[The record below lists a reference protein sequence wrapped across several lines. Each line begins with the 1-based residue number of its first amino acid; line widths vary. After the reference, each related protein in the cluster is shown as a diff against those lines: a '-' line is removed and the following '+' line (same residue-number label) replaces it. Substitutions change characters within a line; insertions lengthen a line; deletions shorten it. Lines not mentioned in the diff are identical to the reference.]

1 MQLILTKA
9 SIAGCVPHCIAFSND
24 AFYHGRLEPRRLP
37 PVSTKRLDPAIV
49 DVRVPGGR
57 KRGKVNEIEA
67 KAVVNYLVR
76 ELSDHGDLR
85 RHSAGVAVISLL
97 GVEQARLCRR
107 LALDALSDAQLAR
120 HRVVFGEPA
129 TFQGDE
135 RDVVLLS
142 MVASPK
148 ESPAQ
153 IGRMYDQRFNVA
165 MSRARDR
172 VVLFRSL
179 DRSDVAN
186 ADDLKHRLI
195 AFFTNATARRSER
208 GHTLCRRRT
217 SVTGAEGDLLEW
229 LDRAMYKYELPPP
242 SFAGAIA
249 VVEDRSDDS
258 RICVCLDGSPSSA
271 GIEEWVEQLKEQ
283 RVLER
288 SGWRFVRVWYS
299 AWLTNQTR
307 CQRIIAASCGA
318 AGVRPLDCDQG
329 VSSEQPSTEV
339 PHHDDELPSCEVP
352 GHNEGSCG
360 FKKRARVDKY
370 HEESEDCQEAPR
382 PKKRNKAATIATKQ
396 SVESACANSHIP
408 RKRFRYRISE
418 EGDFGEGENECIDL
432 TS

>member
-1 MQLILTKA
+1 MPQ
-9 SIAGCVPHCIAFSND
+9 CIAFSND
-24 AFYHGRLEPRRLP
+24 TFYHGKLEPRRLP

-49 DVRVPGGR
+49 DVRVVGGR
-57 KRGKVNEIEA
+57 KKGKVNEIEA
-67 KAVVNYLVR
+67 KAVVDYLVS

-153 IGRMYDQRFNVA
+153 VGRMYDQRFNVA

-186 ADDLKHRLI
+186 SDDLKHRLI
-195 AFFTNATARRSER
+195 AFFTNATARRIELVQKLSQQ
-208 GHTLCRRRT
+208 RT
-217 SVTGAEGDLLEW
+217 ALSGAEGDLLGW
-229 LDRAMYKYELPPP
+229 LERAMYKFELPPP

-249 VVEDRSDDS
+249 VIEDRSDDM
-258 RICVCLDGSPSSA
+258 RICVCLDGSPNCA
-271 GIEEWVEQLKEQ
+271 GLQEWLEQLKEQ

-307 CQRIIAASCGA
+307 CRRIIAASCRA
-318 AGVRPLDCDQG
+318 AGVRPLNCDQKLM
-329 VSSEQPSTEV
+329 SEKTSKEV
-339 PHHDDELPSCEVP
+339 HRSDEDP
-352 GHNEGSCG
+352 GT
-360 FKKRARVDKY
+360 FKKRARTDEY
-370 HEESEDCQEAPR
+370 RHEGEESHETPP
-382 PKKRNKAATIATKQ
+382 PKKQNKVAATVTKQ
-396 SVESACANSHIP
+396 PTDIVWSDNHIS
-408 RKRFRYRISE
+408 RKRRHFQITE
-418 EGDFGEGENECIDL
+418 ENDNDEEERECIDL
-432 TS
+432 TL